1 MAADYS
7 KIDFHSF
14 VDNRLNEIGY
24 RLLHITKDVLNERI
38 DDIMKFVNSTRI
50 EFNEKYGWE
59 EETREYFFNDMV
71 DKWKYSYGI
80 VNEKDEICL
89 LNFSSVYGD
98 IIHYHFIYTRPDL
111 RGISLAK
118 LHFIKLNQ
126 VCLENGYMEMELYCP
141 KNNNRGI
148 ILYMRLGWEIQSI
161 RNNKELLMRCDL
173 EKVRN
178 KAYELI
184 IAGK

>member
-71 DKWKYSYGI
+71 DKWKYA
-80 VNEKDEICL
+80 C
-89 LNFSSVYGD
+89 
-98 IIHYHFIYTRPDL
+98 
-111 RGISLAK
+111 
-118 LHFIKLNQ
+118 
-126 VCLENGYMEMELYCP
+126 
-141 KNNNRGI
+141 
-148 ILYMRLGWEIQSI
+148 
-161 RNNKELLMRCDL
+161 
-173 EKVRN
+173 
-178 KAYELI
+178 
-184 IAGK
+184 